1 MTCFI
6 TIIETESKRNT
17 KEGSWF
23 ITDLCDKLDNRKID
37 CCDLLEL
44 MPKVIDKVVDRQQ
57 EYTNQDNKKTEY
69 CAQTPEIVSFLHR
82 SVILP

>member
-1 MTCFI
+1 MINFY
-6 TIIETESKRNT
+6 IIISAAESKRNT
-17 KEGSWF
+17 QEGTWF
-23 ITDLCDKLDNRKID
+23 IQDLCDQLNSRTTD

-44 MPKVIDKVVDRQQ
+44 MTKVIDIVVQRQR
-57 EYTNQDNKKTEY
+57 EYTNKDDKAEY